1 MAGGRYALPSAVT
14 ARKDTH
20 GDLWWLFRIL
30 TTVASTLAVV
40 ALAQRALVTW
50 RPSAPLALV
59 MDAYYSTAR
68 LLLGW
73 AQPYFQAALTWL
85 ASFAGWRPT
94 LHTHWRDIF
103 VVCAMWVAGASQGYC
118 RSSFG
123 GLAWAVMAGGIAG
136 ALVAALSAGM
146 LPLYSADH
154 RALVRSIAF
163 LAVVFSIA
171 APMIAMTN
179 DSHQRRAITC
189 FLELAVTL
197 AIVANFFVRSW
208 PTPGY
213 VFILTTLTILV
224 GTYCLVLAT
233 VFYLSDDKDSA
244 AYVPL
249 FAVGLT
255 ILGAFMG
262 PALFFAVDSGLK
274 LLQG

>member
-1 MAGGRYALPSAVT
+1 MPSAVT
-14 ARKDTH
+14 APKEVH
-20 GDLWWLFRIL
+20 SELWWLFRTV
-30 TTVASTLAVV
+30 TTVATTLAVV

-50 RPSAPLALV
+50 RPSTPLALV
-59 MDAYYSTAR
+59 MDAYYATAR
-68 LLLGW
+68 LLFGW

-85 ASFAGWRPT
+85 ASFVGWRPT

-103 VVCAMWVAGASQGYC
+103 VVCAMWVAGVSQGYR
-118 RSSFG
+118 RSRFG
-123 GLAWAVMAGGIAG
+123 GLAWAVTAGGIAG

-163 LAVVFSIA
+163 LAVVSSIA
-171 APMIAMTN
+171 APMMAAIN
-179 DSHQRRAITC
+179 DSRQRRAIMC

-208 PTPGY
+208 PAPGY
-213 VFILTTLTILV
+213 VFILTSLTILV

-233 VFYLSDDKDSA
+233 VFYLSDDKDSG

-255 ILGAFMG
+255 ILGAFVG
-262 PALFFAVDSGLK
+262 PALFFAIDAGLK
-274 LLQG
+274 LLAG